1 MLTKEQAIFDQEV
14 SVEELKSVTGGN
26 KIDFV
31 DDKEDKIEFATQQN
45 AAASMC
51 RTIARIF

>member
-1 MLTKEQAIFDQEV
+1 MLTKEQTIFDQEV

-26 KIDFV
+26 KIDSFE
-31 DDKEDKIEFATQQN
+31 DKEDKIEFATQQN
-45 AAASMC
+45 MAASMC

>member
-1 MLTKEQAIFDQEV
+1 MLTKEQTIFDQEE

-26 KIDFV
+26 KIDSF
-31 DDKEDKIEFATQQN
+31 DDKEEKIEIVGQQN